1 MKNTNKVSIKTIS
14 IKHFRSITSVN
25 ISADKLNIFVGLN
38 DVGKSNILK
47 ALNLFF
53 NGETDY
59 NQGFVFEKDFS
70 KLFPEK
76 NKKAKEIEIKIT
88 FDIPKNYKDSGEYI
102 WTKSWRQQGI
112 VKDEIASK
120 QGGTIPSR
128 SKIPNLLKKI
138 TFRYVPAVKSS
149 DYYNFLLIELYKA
162 VSSAVDSP
170 LKIASNEFS
179 QTLRKYTSSLSKLLL
194 EHIDLK
200 SELSLP
206 ENFSEI
212 FEMLMFNTQIL
223 ILIYRFL
230 YN

>member
-88 FDIPKNYKDSGEYI
+88 FD
-102 WTKSWRQQGI
+102 RGI
-112 VKDEIASK
+112 HMDEKLETTRNCKRRNCLQTRWNNS
-120 QGGTIPSR
+120 
-128 SKIPNLLKKI
+128 
-138 TFRYVPAVKSS
+138 
-149 DYYNFLLIELYKA
+149 IE
-162 VSSAVDSP
+162 
-170 LKIASNEFS
+170 I
-179 QTLRKYTSSLSKLLL
+179 
-194 EHIDLK
+194 
-200 SELSLP
+200 
-206 ENFSEI
+206 
-212 FEMLMFNTQIL
+212 
-223 ILIYRFL
+223 
-230 YN
+230 

>member
-59 NQGFVFEKDFS
+59 NQGFVFEKDFPNYFLKRIKS
-70 KLFPEK
+70 
-76 NKKAKEIEIKIT
+76 KEIEIKIT

-128 SKIPNLLKKI
+128 SKIPNLLKKNNI
-138 TFRYVPAVKSS
+138 
-149 DYYNFLLIELYKA
+149 
-162 VSSAVDSP
+162 
-170 LKIASNEFS
+170 
-179 QTLRKYTSSLSKLLL
+179 
-194 EHIDLK
+194 
-200 SELSLP
+200 
-206 ENFSEI
+206 
-212 FEMLMFNTQIL
+212 
-223 ILIYRFL
+223 
-230 YN
+230 